1 MFFEYQ
7 TTLNKIM
14 NQALRFPGLFQF
26 AAEKKGRL
34 VKQTRKT
41 KLIILCAA
49 LSMGLNA
56 QTLDEIL
63 NKRAPQTTKK
73 DQNAGL
79 QWNDMLSAFAANDEE
94 KACELANGLLGEKQI
109 LTPLQIR
116 ATQMLVQLSKHKSS
130 SESSL
135 EIAQLKKDASEAL
148 VGANYAEQQ
157 LARVLAEGA
166 QLPKQFTAGGQ
177 THQKWIHLSN
187 QDKAFTETRDSNRK
201 KFEELKARYELLTKK
216 SADVLEDDI
225 IQLATLLSEDNQIEG
240 AMALCSIYIRKN
252 PPAEKVVIKGQELVL
267 LKEAFTKASGL
278 LKAVET
284 TIRKLMAEKKVWAA
298 QEELVKSKQMIES
311 KIEDQNE
318 KKAFAKLVIPLS
330 EELSRVIDSS
340 KIKAAEVSALAKTD
354 AEEAVKQLAVLR
366 TTAVDLP
373 EIESINVSLNQ
384 TNRMDQSAAYEKR
397 LQVIRDLALSDLN
410 AAKGLLN
417 DLQKGLS
424 GEDALI
430 LNAQLVGARRGLWVE
445 ELNLA
450 RADIDE
456 AHSFLEKVSSNFLY
470 TLKSGSNEEIRAA
483 MNTYDARE
491 NMTRAKGLLTGALKA
506 VSAIPSEELDNVL
519 QARVEG
525 IKAAASA
532 SLQEI
537 ARAESLTDTSP
548 NMASFLIPISLV
560 VFVAGLIA
568 FVLVRQNVKSRA
580 R

>member
-1 MFFEYQ
+1 
-7 TTLNKIM
+7 
-14 NQALRFPGLFQF
+14 
-26 AAEKKGRL
+26 
-34 VKQTRKT
+34 
-41 KLIILCAA
+41 
-49 LSMGLNA
+49 
-56 QTLDEIL
+56 
-63 NKRAPQTTKK
+63 
-73 DQNAGL
+73 
-79 QWNDMLSAFAANDEE
+79 
-94 KACELANGLLGEKQI
+94 
-109 LTPLQIR
+109 
-116 ATQMLVQLSKHKSS
+116 
-130 SESSL
+130 
-135 EIAQLKKDASEAL
+135 
-148 VGANYAEQQ
+148 
-157 LARVLAEGA
+157 
-166 QLPKQFTAGGQ
+166 
-177 THQKWIHLSN
+177 
-187 QDKAFTETRDSNRK
+187 
-201 KFEELKARYELLTKK
+201 
-216 SADVLEDDI
+216 
-225 IQLATLLSEDNQIEG
+225 
-240 AMALCSIYIRKN
+240 
-252 PPAEKVVIKGQELVL
+252 
-267 LKEAFTKASGL
+267 
-278 LKAVET
+278 
-284 TIRKLMAEKKVWAA
+284 MAEKKVWAA